1 MLRPSGLAFLAVLT
15 GCHAARPPDCNLVA
29 KQASGCIQR
38 FEGARDER
46 RMLLA
51 CFPFSEPVR
60 IRGAWVSGFELNSF
74 FEGAEASA
82 DLLRFELTPNPDP
95 RDVRV
100 SNYATLVF
108 GPKAGPSLPPDDG
121 KIRLLQVDL
130 IGRRETCPILPPV
143 HTIVVDRLLSASIRG
158 VTA

>member
-1 MLRPSGLAFLAVLT
+1 VLT

-100 SNYATLVF
+100 THHATLVMEPKS
-108 GPKAGPSLPPDDG
+108 GPTLPDDG
-121 KIRLLQVDL
+121 KVRVLQVDF
-130 IGRRETCPILPPV
+130 IGRREICPILPPD
-143 HTIVVDRLLSASIRG
+143 HTIVVDRILSASIRG
-158 VTA
+158 VAN